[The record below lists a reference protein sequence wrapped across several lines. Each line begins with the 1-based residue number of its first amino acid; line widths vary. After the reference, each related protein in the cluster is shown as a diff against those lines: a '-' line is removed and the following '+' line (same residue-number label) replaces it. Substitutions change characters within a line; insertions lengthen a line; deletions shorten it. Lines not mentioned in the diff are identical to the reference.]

1 MKKLLNMAMAEKGIN
16 GKQLSELSGVSEPAI
31 SIIRRGGGRV
41 KVAVELFDAM
51 GFKLKYVSKGE

>member
-1 MKKLLNMAMAEKGIN
+1 MAMAEKGIN

-51 GFKLKYVSKGE
+51 GLKLKYVSKGE